1 MNPKNKSISIAKE
14 LVNEVLQGDLKQL
27 YIVIP
32 LGEIYILLCIVE
44 STKGLIGFWCQIE
57 TTLAVSEYLSNMQQ
71 MMLTSKII
79 LRKWMRLPEL
89 HQINHFTS

>member
-1 MNPKNKSISIAKE
+1 M
-14 LVNEVLQGDLKQL
+14 LQGDLKQTD
-27 YIVIP
+27 IGIP

-44 STKGLIGFWCQIE
+44 SKGLIGFCCQIE
-57 TTLAVSEYLSNMQQ
+57 TTLVVSEYFHQQ
-71 MMLTSKII
+71 MMQTSKII